1 MRIPPNQVLFLG
13 QHQWAEFDRPQ
24 EPLPDEIRILL
35 WLMDGAERR
44 HRLAI
49 RWSGKEPRGTYP
61 IVSFGDL
68 ATEPSGPEIGVA
80 RESWPEAALAAFAKA
95 FEAAVQGTLLLHCEM
110 IDIAQRN
117 VNSSFGFLRRL
128 GGAKTLGEMLDLQAT
143 YWHIQSDALMGQAE
157 ELRALTTNVAVDM
170 AEPID
175 APVPSSTYD
184 VKKAS

>member
-13 QHQWAEFDRPQ
+13 QHQGAEFDRPQ

-68 ATEPSGPEIGVA
+68 ATEPSSPESGVA
-80 RESWPEAALAAFAKA
+80 PESWPEAAVAAFAKS
-95 FEAAVQGTLLLHCEM
+95 FEVAVQGALLLHREVT
-110 IDIAQRN
+110 DIAQRN
-117 VNSSFGFLRRL
+117 VNASFGFLRRL
-128 GGAKTLGEMLDLQAT
+128 AGAKNPGEMLNLQAT
-143 YWHIQSDALMGQAE
+143 YWRVQSDALMGQAE
-157 ELRALTTNVAVDM
+157 ELRVLTTNVAVDM
-170 AEPID
+170 VGPID
-175 APVPSSTYD
+175 ANVPSSIYD

>member
-24 EPLPDEIRILL
+24 EPLPDEIRLLL

-61 IVSFGDL
+61 IVFFDDL
-68 ATEPSGPEIGVA
+68 ALEPSSPEIRVA
-80 RESWPEAALAAFAKA
+80 REPWSEAVLTAFAKA
-95 FEAAVQGTLLLHCEM
+95 FEAAVQGAMLLHREI

-117 VNSSFGFLRRL
+117 VNASFGFLRRL
-128 GGAKTLGEMLDLQAT
+128 PGAKNLGEILDLQAT
-143 YWHIQSDALMGQAE
+143 YWRVQSDALMGQAE

-170 AEPID
+170 AGPID
-175 APVPSSTYD
+175 AHDPSSTYE
-184 VKKAS
+184 

>member
-13 QHQWAEFDRPQ
+13 QRQWAEFDRPQ

-61 IVSFGDL
+61 IVSFDDL
-68 ATEPSGPEIGVA
+68 ALEPSNPEIRVA
-80 RESWPEAALAAFAKA
+80 QEPWPEAVLSAFPKT
-95 FEAAVQGTLLLHCEM
+95 FEAAAQGALLLHREM

-117 VNSSFGFLRRL
+117 VNASFSFLRRL
-128 GGAKTLGEMLDLQAT
+128 AGTKNVGERLDLQAT
-143 YWHIQSDALMGQAE
+143 YWRNQSDALMGQAE
-157 ELRALTTNVAVDM
+157 ELRALTTKVAADM
-170 AEPID
+170 AGPFD
-175 APVPSSTYD
+175 ARVPSSIHD
-184 VKKAS
+184 MRKAS